1 MKYIQRPN
9 YFTSQFLLEK
19 DFNDEQTYHRDMRLR
34 HNSLLHEWGV
44 VEGLK
49 VTRAEPKKI
58 AVSEGMAIDKYGREI
73 VILPDCTVPDTINT
87 INLDVDVLEP
97 NTTIEI
103 TVIYDEIKDDGDEVA
118 VGNDKKYTRTSERP
132 KFVIYGSKTS
142 KDNLQDGNVDVKTGF
157 APTDDNVILLAQVT
171 LDNNGEVTENAVDN
185 SVRKLAGAKLSNL
198 DNLELDGT
206 ISAENLNLTGNSTID
221 GDLTVNGN
229 LEVKGDVIAR
239 DTEHIVGDVS
249 LGDADNHEVKVTGVI
264 RSGHSSGAL
273 RVDDELHTTGALTV
287 DGNVGIGKNNP
298 TEKLEV
304 AGTVK
309 ATRFEGDGSG
319 LTGIGAGKWS
329 DGGSNGIYYNNGN
342 VGIGTNSTYAELT
355 LNGSIG
361 FANGTAPMMY
371 IHQSGTSNAPRPI
384 IAHSPRY
391 RNWGVEYRD
400 QEDIM
405 VFQGSGQPVLSVGL
419 RYKKVGIGI
428 TNPTEK
434 LEVDGTVKATRFE
447 GDGSGLTGIS
457 AGGTKWSDGSNNS
470 IYYNH
475 GNVGICT
482 NRTYAELTVNGS
494 IGFAN
499 GTAPMMYIHQSGKNN
514 APRPIIAHSPSHRN
528 WGVEYRDHGDI
539 MVFQGSGEPVLSVG
553 LGSKKVGI
561 GTNNPRQKLEV
572 AGTVKATRFEGDG
585 SGLTGIRAGAETKW
599 YDGSNNS
606 IYYNHGNVG
615 IGTNST
621 YAELTVNG
629 SIGFANGTAPMMYI
643 HQSAR
648 NNASRPIIA
657 HSPSHRNW
665 GVEYREHGD
674 LIVFQGSG
682 EPVLSVGL
690 GSKKVGIG
698 TNNPRQKLEVAGTVK
713 ATRFEGDGSG
723 LTGIRAGGTKW
734 SDGGSN
740 RIYYNAGNVGIGT
753 NNPTQKLEVAG
764 SVKAIATNTGNRT
777 AYGVQSV
784 VGGNRNGT
792 KFGLYAQATGGTSG
806 SRFGVYGHA
815 QGGQTQFGGHFTATN
830 TGNTTAFGVHSRAG
844 GNGNG
849 TKFGLHAQATGGTSG
864 ARFGVRGIASGGQ
877 TQFGGHFTAT
887 NTGNTTAFGVYSEVD
902 GSKNGTKYGL
912 HAQATGGTSG
922 SRFGV
927 YGRAIAENNS
937 SAIVYGVYGVA
948 SGGKTSY
955 AGYFQGNA
963 NVTGNLTASR
973 VGIGITNPTEKLEV
987 NGTVKATKFEGDG
1000 SGLTGISGDGK
1011 WQTLSGNHIRYNGG
1025 VLVGNYLLP
1034 RTNDSQERG
1043 VSGASFAITETVK
1056 NIPRCYG
1063 VRGHFQGFITLRE
1076 EDNDDKN
1083 QAVDTIEG
1091 GTDQPIDTIEGDKSP
1106 QPIPKPIF
1114 LKSGYGG
1121 YFTAINGGA
1130 STVYGVYSEVTG
1142 RQGSTSYGVY
1152 GSAIGAGINY
1162 AGYFNGR
1169 VHVTGNITANNIL
1182 QRSSREFKENINT
1195 LAIEDA
1201 IETLERLNPVQFRY
1215 KEDHQKETHIGFIA
1229 EDVPDLVASHDRKT
1243 LSPMDI
1249 VAVLTKVVKEQNNT
1263 ISLLME
1269 KVQTLEQKSQSS
1281 AF

>member
-9 YFTSQFLLEK
+9 YFTSQFLVEK
-19 DFNDEQTYHRDMRLR
+19 DFNDEQAYHRDMRLR
-34 HNSLLHEWGV
+34 HNSLLHDWGV
-44 VEGLK
+44 VEGLE
-49 VTRAEPKKI
+49 VTRAGQKKI

-73 VILPDCTVPDTINT
+73 IVLPDCTVPDTINT
-87 INLDVDVLEP
+87 INLDGLELEP
-97 NTTIEI
+97 NTTTTIEI

-118 VGNDKKYTRTSERP
+118 VGNDKKYTRTTERP

-157 APTDDNVILLAQVT
+157 APTDDNVILLARVT
-171 LDNNGEVTENAVDN
+171 LDNNGEVSENAVDN
-185 SVRKLAGAKLSNL
+185 SVRKLAGPKLSNL
-198 DNLELDGT
+198 DKLELDGT

-221 GDLTVNGN
+221 GSLTVNGN

-239 DTEHIVGDVS
+239 DTEHIAGDVS

-273 RVDDELHTTGALTV
+273 RVDDGLHTTGALTV
-287 DGNVGIGKNNP
+287 DGNVGIGTNNP
-298 TEKLEV
+298 RQKLEV

-329 DGGSNGIYYNNGN
+329 DGGSNGIYYNHGN

-355 LNGSIG
+355 VNGSIG

-371 IHQSGTSNAPRPI
+371 IHQSGTNNAPRPI

-400 QEDIM
+400 HEDLM

-419 RYKKVGIGI
+419 RSKKVGIGI

-499 GTAPMMYIHQSGKNN
+499 GTAPMMYIHQRGTNN
-514 APRPIIAHSPSHRN
+514 APRPIIAHSPSHPN
-528 WGVEYRDHGDI
+528 WGVEYRDHGDL

-553 LGSKKVGI
+553 LRSKKVGI

-585 SGLTGIRAGAETKW
+585 SGLTGISAGGETKWYDGSNNSIYYNNGNVGIGTNSTYAELTVNGSIGFANGTAPMMYIHQSGTNNAPRPIIAHSRSHPNWGVEYRDQEDLMVFQGSGEPVLSVALRSKKVGIGITNPTEKLEVAGTVKATRFEGDGSGLTGIRAGSETKW

-643 HQSAR
+643 HQSGT
-648 NNASRPIIA
+648 NNAPRPIIA
-657 HSPSHRNW
+657 HSPRYRNW

-674 LIVFQGSG
+674 LMVFQGSG

-698 TNNPRQKLEVAGTVK
+698 ITNPTEKLEVVGTVK

-723 LTGIRAGGTKW
+723 LTGISAGGTKW

-764 SVKAIATNTGNRT
+764 TVKAIATHTGRDSAYGVYSQAHGSDSGSKFGLYAQATGGSSGTRFGVYGGASGGSAQYGGYFTATHTGNRT

-784 VGGNRNGT
+784 VSGNGNGTKYGLHAQATGGSSGTRFGVYGNASGGQTQYGGYFIATNRGNTNAFGVWSQVAGNGNGT
-792 KFGLYAQATGGTSG
+792 KFGLHAQATGGSSG
-806 SRFGVYGHA
+806 ARFGVRGIA
-815 QGGQTQFGGHFTATN
+815 SGGQTQYGGHFTATN
-830 TGNTTAFGVHSRAG
+830 TGNTTAFGVHS
-844 GNGNG
+844 
-849 TKFGLHAQATGGTSG
+849 T
-864 ARFGVRGIASGGQ
+864 V
-877 TQFGGHFTAT
+877 
-887 NTGNTTAFGVYSEVD
+887 TGNE
-902 GSKNGTKYGL
+902 NGTKYGL
-912 HAQATGGTSG
+912 YARATGGPSG
-922 SRFGV
+922 TRFGV
-927 YGRAIAENNS
+927 YGRADAQNNS

-955 AGYFQGNA
+955 AGYFEGN
-963 NVTGNLTASR
+963 VH
-973 VGIGITNPTEKLEV
+973 V
-987 NGTVKATKFEGDG
+987 NGH
-1000 SGLTGISGDGK
+1000 LT
-1011 WQTLSGNHIRYNGG
+1011 Y
-1025 VLVGNYLLP
+1025 
-1034 RTNDSQERG
+1034 RT
-1043 VSGASFAITETVK
+1043 
-1056 NIPRCYG
+1056 
-1063 VRGHFQGFITLRE
+1063 
-1076 EDNDDKN
+1076 
-1083 QAVDTIEG
+1083 
-1091 GTDQPIDTIEGDKSP
+1091 
-1106 QPIPKPIF
+1106 
-1114 LKSGYGG
+1114 
-1121 YFTAINGGA
+1121 
-1130 STVYGVYSEVTG
+1130 
-1142 RQGSTSYGVY
+1142 
-1152 GSAIGAGINY
+1152 IGQ
-1162 AGYFNGR
+1162 
-1169 VHVTGNITANNIL
+1169 V
-1182 QRSSREFKENINT
+1182 SSRELKENINT

-1201 IETLERLNPVQFRY
+1201 IETLEGLNPVQFSY
-1215 KEDHQKETHIGFIA
+1215 KKDHQKETHIGFIA

>member
-1 MKYIQRPN
+1 MIMKYIQRPN

-73 VILPDCTVPDTINT
+73 ILLPDCTVPDTINT

-198 DNLELDGT
+198 DKLEVDGI
-206 ISAENLNLTGNSTID
+206 ISAKNLNLTENSTID

-229 LEVKGDVIAR
+229 LEVIGNVIAR

-273 RVDDELHTTGALTV
+273 RVDDGLHTTGALTV

-355 LNGSIG
+355 VNGSIG

-371 IHQSGTSNAPRPI
+371 IHQSGTNNASRPI

-419 RYKKVGIGI
+419 RSKKVGIGI

-475 GNVGICT
+475 GNVGIGT
-482 NRTYAELTVNGS
+482 NSTYAELTVNGS

-514 APRPIIAHSPSHRN
+514 APRPIIAHSPSHPN
-528 WGVEYRDHGDI
+528 WGVEYRDHGDL

-599 YDGSNNS
+599 YDGSNNSIYYNHGNVGIGTNSTYAELTVNGSIGFANGTAPMMYIHQSGTNNASRPIIAHSPRYRNWGVEYREHGDLMVFQGSGEPVLSVGLGYKKVGIGITNPTEKLEVAGTVKATRFVGDGSGLTGIRAGSETKWSDGSNNS

-723 LTGIRAGGTKW
+723 LTGISAGGTKW

-806 SRFGVYGHA
+806 SRFGVYGRADAHN
-815 QGGQTQFGGHFTATN
+815 N
-830 TGNTTAFGVHSRAG
+830 T
-844 GNGNG
+844 
-849 TKFGLHAQATGGTSG
+849 
-864 ARFGVRGIASGGQ
+864 
-877 TQFGGHFTAT
+877 
-887 NTGNTTAFGVYSEVD
+887 
-902 GSKNGTKYGL
+902 
-912 HAQATGGTSG
+912 
-922 SRFGV
+922 
-927 YGRAIAENNS
+927 
-937 SAIVYGVYGVA
+937 SAIVYGVYGRA
-948 SGGKTSY
+948 RGGKTSY
-955 AGYFQGNA
+955 AGYFDGNA
-963 NVTGNLTASR
+963 NVTGHLTYR
-973 VGIGITNPTEKLEV
+973 TIGQV
-987 NGTVKATKFEGDG
+987 
-1000 SGLTGISGDGK
+1000 
-1011 WQTLSGNHIRYNGG
+1011 
-1025 VLVGNYLLP
+1025 
-1034 RTNDSQERG
+1034 
-1043 VSGASFAITETVK
+1043 
-1056 NIPRCYG
+1056 
-1063 VRGHFQGFITLRE
+1063 
-1076 EDNDDKN
+1076 
-1083 QAVDTIEG
+1083 
-1091 GTDQPIDTIEGDKSP
+1091 
-1106 QPIPKPIF
+1106 
-1114 LKSGYGG
+1114 
-1121 YFTAINGGA
+1121 
-1130 STVYGVYSEVTG
+1130 
-1142 RQGSTSYGVY
+1142 
-1152 GSAIGAGINY
+1152 
-1162 AGYFNGR
+1162 
-1169 VHVTGNITANNIL
+1169 
-1182 QRSSREFKENINT
+1182 SSRELKENINT

-1201 IETLERLNPVQFRY
+1201 IETLEGLNPVQFSY
-1215 KEDHQKETHIGFIA
+1215 KKDHQKETHIGFIA

>member
-9 YFTSQFLLEK
+9 YFTSQFLVEK
-19 DFNDEQTYHRDMRLR
+19 DFNDEQAYHRDMRLR
-34 HNSLLHEWGV
+34 HNSLLHDWGV
-44 VEGLK
+44 VEGLE
-49 VTRAEPKKI
+49 VTRAGQKKI

-73 VILPDCTVPDTINT
+73 IVLPDCTVPDTINT
-87 INLDVDVLEP
+87 INLDGLELEP
-97 NTTIEI
+97 NTTTTIEI

-118 VGNDKKYTRTSERP
+118 VGNDKKYTRTTERP

-157 APTDDNVILLAQVT
+157 APTDDNVILLARVT
-171 LDNNGEVTENAVDN
+171 LDNNGEVSENAVDN
-185 SVRKLAGAKLSNL
+185 SVRKLAGPKLSNL
-198 DNLELDGT
+198 DKLELDGT

-221 GDLTVNGN
+221 GSLTVNGN

-239 DTEHIVGDVS
+239 DTEHIAGDVS

-273 RVDDELHTTGALTV
+273 RVDDGLHTTGALTV
-287 DGNVGIGKNNP
+287 DGNVGIGTNNP
-298 TEKLEV
+298 RQKLEV

-329 DGGSNGIYYNNGN
+329 DGGSNGIYYNHGN

-355 LNGSIG
+355 VNGSIG

-371 IHQSGTSNAPRPI
+371 IHQSGTNNAPRPI

-400 QEDIM
+400 HEDLM

-419 RYKKVGIGI
+419 RSKKVGIGI

-499 GTAPMMYIHQSGKNN
+499 GTAPMMYIHQRGTNN
-514 APRPIIAHSPSHRN
+514 APRPIIAHSPSHPN
-528 WGVEYRDHGDI
+528 WGVEYRDHEDL
-539 MVFQGSGEPVLSVG
+539 MVFQGSGEPVLSVA
-553 LGSKKVGI
+553 LRSKKVGI
-561 GTNNPRQKLEV
+561 GITNPTEKLEV

-585 SGLTGIRAGAETKW
+585 SGLTGIRAGSETKW

-643 HQSAR
+643 HQSGT
-648 NNASRPIIA
+648 NNAPRPIIA
-657 HSPSHRNW
+657 HSPRYRNW

-674 LIVFQGSG
+674 LMVFQGSG

-698 TNNPRQKLEVAGTVK
+698 ITNPTEKLEVVGTVK

-723 LTGIRAGGTKW
+723 LTGISAGGTKW

-764 SVKAIATNTGNRT
+764 TVKAIATHTGRDSAYGVYSQAHGSDSGSKFGLYAQATGGSSGTRFGVYGGASGGSAQYGGYFTATHTGNRT

-784 VGGNRNGT
+784 VSGNGNGTKYGLHAQATGGSSGTRFGVYGNASGGQTQYGGYFIATNRGNTNAFGVWSQVAGNGNGT
-792 KFGLYAQATGGTSG
+792 KFGLHAQATGGSSG
-806 SRFGVYGHA
+806 ARFGVRGIA
-815 QGGQTQFGGHFTATN
+815 SGGQTQYGGHFTATN
-830 TGNTTAFGVHSRAG
+830 TGNTTAFGVHS
-844 GNGNG
+844 
-849 TKFGLHAQATGGTSG
+849 T
-864 ARFGVRGIASGGQ
+864 V
-877 TQFGGHFTAT
+877 
-887 NTGNTTAFGVYSEVD
+887 TGNE
-902 GSKNGTKYGL
+902 NGTKYGL
-912 HAQATGGTSG
+912 YARATGGPSG
-922 SRFGV
+922 TRFGV
-927 YGRAIAENNS
+927 YGRADAQNNS

-955 AGYFQGNA
+955 AGYFEGN
-963 NVTGNLTASR
+963 VH
-973 VGIGITNPTEKLEV
+973 V
-987 NGTVKATKFEGDG
+987 NGH
-1000 SGLTGISGDGK
+1000 LT
-1011 WQTLSGNHIRYNGG
+1011 Y
-1025 VLVGNYLLP
+1025 
-1034 RTNDSQERG
+1034 RT
-1043 VSGASFAITETVK
+1043 
-1056 NIPRCYG
+1056 
-1063 VRGHFQGFITLRE
+1063 
-1076 EDNDDKN
+1076 
-1083 QAVDTIEG
+1083 
-1091 GTDQPIDTIEGDKSP
+1091 
-1106 QPIPKPIF
+1106 
-1114 LKSGYGG
+1114 
-1121 YFTAINGGA
+1121 
-1130 STVYGVYSEVTG
+1130 
-1142 RQGSTSYGVY
+1142 
-1152 GSAIGAGINY
+1152 IGQ
-1162 AGYFNGR
+1162 
-1169 VHVTGNITANNIL
+1169 V
-1182 QRSSREFKENINT
+1182 SSRELKENINT

-1201 IETLERLNPVQFRY
+1201 IETLEGLNPVQFSY
-1215 KEDHQKETHIGFIA
+1215 KKDHQKETHIGFIA

>member
-44 VEGLK
+44 VEGLE

-73 VILPDCTVPDTINT
+73 IILPDCTVPDTINT
-87 INLDVDVLEP
+87 INLDRLELEA
-97 NTTIEI
+97 NTTTTIEI

-142 KDNLQDGNVDVKTGF
+142 KDNLQDGNVDFKTGF
-157 APTDDNVILLAQVT
+157 APTDDNVILLARVT

-239 DTEHIVGDVS
+239 DTEHIAGDVS
-249 LGDADNHEVKVTGVI
+249 LGDADNDEVKVTGVI

-273 RVDDELHTTGALTV
+273 TVDDALHTTGALTV

-355 LNGSIG
+355 VNGSIG

-400 QEDIM
+400 QEDLM

-434 LEVDGTVKATRFE
+434 LEVNGTVKATKFV

-457 AGGTKWSDGSNNS
+457 AGATKWSNGSNNS

-514 APRPIIAHSPSHRN
+514 APRPIIAHSPSHPN
-528 WGVEYRDHGDI
+528 WGVEYRDHGDL

-585 SGLTGIRAGAETKW
+585 SGLTGI
-599 YDGSNNS
+599 S
-606 IYYNHGNVG
+606 
-615 IGTNST
+615 
-621 YAELTVNG
+621 
-629 SIGFANGTAPMMYI
+629 
-643 HQSAR
+643 
-648 NNASRPIIA
+648 
-657 HSPSHRNW
+657 
-665 GVEYREHGD
+665 
-674 LIVFQGSG
+674 
-682 EPVLSVGL
+682 
-690 GSKKVGIG
+690 
-698 TNNPRQKLEVAGTVK
+698 
-713 ATRFEGDGSG
+713 
-723 LTGIRAGGTKW
+723 AGGTKW

-764 SVKAIATNTGNRT
+764 SVKAIANHTGNRT
-777 AYGVQSV
+777 AYGVQSL

-792 KFGLYAQATGGTSG
+792 KFGLHAQATGGSSG
-806 SRFGVYGHA
+806 ARFGVYGHA

-849 TKFGLHAQATGGTSG
+849 TKFGLHAQATGGSSG

-887 NTGNTTAFGVYSEVD
+887 NTD
-902 GSKNGTKYGL
+902 
-912 HAQATGGTSG
+912 
-922 SRFGV
+922 
-927 YGRAIAENNS
+927 NS
-937 SAIVYGVYGVA
+937 
-948 SGGKTSY
+948 T
-955 AGYFQGNA
+955 
-963 NVTGNLTASR
+963 
-973 VGIGITNPTEKLEV
+973 
-987 NGTVKATKFEGDG
+987 
-1000 SGLTGISGDGK
+1000 
-1011 WQTLSGNHIRYNGG
+1011 
-1025 VLVGNYLLP
+1025 
-1034 RTNDSQERG
+1034 
-1043 VSGASFAITETVK
+1043 
-1056 NIPRCYG
+1056 
-1063 VRGHFQGFITLRE
+1063 
-1076 EDNDDKN
+1076 
-1083 QAVDTIEG
+1083 
-1091 GTDQPIDTIEGDKSP
+1091 
-1106 QPIPKPIF
+1106 
-1114 LKSGYGG
+1114 
-1121 YFTAINGGA
+1121 
-1130 STVYGVYSEVTG
+1130 
-1142 RQGSTSYGVY
+1142 
-1152 GSAIGAGINY
+1152 
-1162 AGYFNGR
+1162 
-1169 VHVTGNITANNIL
+1169 
-1182 QRSSREFKENINT
+1182 
-1195 LAIEDA
+1195 
-1201 IETLERLNPVQFRY
+1201 
-1215 KEDHQKETHIGFIA
+1215 
-1229 EDVPDLVASHDRKT
+1229 
-1243 LSPMDI
+1243 
-1249 VAVLTKVVKEQNNT
+1249 
-1263 ISLLME
+1263 
-1269 KVQTLEQKSQSS
+1269 
-1281 AF
+1281 